1 MKDEAKE
8 CFQVGKGCFQVA
20 WHCTQFWTT
29 LSISAIV
36 IWLVYRPYYF
46 HPNVDSA
53 VLNTLNLTTN
63 STGLQYDLAVDMSFH
78 NSGTSTSGP
87 PPSMVE
93 PSSAPPTTPSRHP
106 SAKDQKTQPYVLHP
120 TFQGTVAAVDSS
132 VAAELEREL
141 AAGTVHIRVSAS
153 LTIKYKVG
161 LIKQISFYKYDCWLW
176 FRPPQVNAPAIFDA
190 GTRCWLAK

>member
-106 SAKDQKTQPYVLHP
+106 SAKDQKTQPCCIRRSRARLLP
-120 TFQGTVAAVDSS
+120 WTPAWQRSWRGSSPQG
-132 VAAELEREL
+132 
-141 AAGTVHIRVSAS
+141 
-153 LTIKYKVG
+153 
-161 LIKQISFYKYDCWLW
+161 
-176 FRPPQVNAPAIFDA
+176 
-190 GTRCWLAK
+190 RCTSG